1 MAALGCV
8 LAMGSVVFAM
18 AIDLKI
24 GIYFLCVEAVVM
36 GVVIH
41 FALRSVKKSR
51 ISLNDDQ
58 SGYTSCD
65 LDISLIG
72 KEARVSK
79 DLKPAGFIE
88 IDGVEFQA
96 LSKGGYL
103 KKDQIVRIHER
114 TTFIA
119 DLVQKLITERNKENK
134 EIDLSELEGVL
145 PNFKQSSNKKLT
157 TQTLSVE
164 FIQAL

>member
-1 MAALGCV
+1 MVKLRRMEMFKPIILGISAFIVVFLEFFLPGGIMAALGCV

-103 KKDQIVRIHER
+103 KKDQIVRIIDGEGAR
-114 TTFIA
+114 FI
-119 DLVQKLITERNKENK
+119 VR
-134 EIDLSELEGVL
+134 
-145 PNFKQSSNKKLT
+145 
-157 TQTLSVE
+157 
-164 FIQAL
+164 